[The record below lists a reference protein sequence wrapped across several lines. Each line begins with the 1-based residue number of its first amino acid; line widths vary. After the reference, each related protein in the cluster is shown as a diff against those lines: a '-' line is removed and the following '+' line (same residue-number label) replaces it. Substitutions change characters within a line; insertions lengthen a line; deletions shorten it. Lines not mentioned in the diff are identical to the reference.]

1 MTTEIVI
8 TGNDET
14 VVEQVD
20 VTEIVEVDCDTVEIT
35 DLQLETV
42 LTEGITEL
50 VIADDSETVVEVV
63 DVTEIIE
70 SAEQGPI
77 GPQGPTG
84 GIAANQTDTIVG
96 ASNTETI
103 DAVTFADIRSA
114 KWFITVTDATNGL
127 FAFCEVAAIHDGS
140 IARWVHYAKIGAAL
154 DYSVAVSISGIQMII
169 EATNN
174 EAVDLEFSVVR
185 IVTDVV

>member
-8 TGNDET
+8 TGDDET

-20 VTEIVEVDCDTVEIT
+20 VTEIVEIDCDTVEIT
-35 DLQLETV
+35 DLQLDTV
-42 LTEGITEL
+42 LAEGITEL
-50 VIADDSETVVEVV
+50 VIDDNSETIVEVI
-63 DVTEIIE
+63 DVTEILE
-70 SAEQGPI
+70 TNEQGPI
-77 GPQGPTG
+77 GPQGLTG
-84 GIAANQTDTIVG
+84 GIAANQTDTIILAG
-96 ASNTETI
+96 NTGTI

-114 KWFITVTDATNGL
+114 KWFITVTDAINGL

-140 IARWVHYAKIGAAL
+140 IARWVHYAKIGEPL
-154 DYSVAVSISGIQMII
+154 DYSVAVSISGLQMII